1 MQNQRVQLVT
11 KKKKVVPAPRQ
22 PVSKVAKSCSLF
34 DLAAILMLQREEALL
49 GDIIT
54 ECNQLMTLANQE
66 ADEVADSIEEVL

>member
-1 MQNQRVQLVT
+1 MQNQRVQPVT
-11 KKKKVVPAPRQ
+11 KKKEIVPAPRQ

-34 DLAAILMLQREEALL
+34 DLAVIFMLQREEALL

>member
-1 MQNQRVQLVT
+1 MQNQQAKQIAD
-11 KKKKVVPAPRQ
+11 KKKMGPARKQ
-22 PVSKVAKSCSLF
+22 PVSKVAQSCSLF